1 LLLLLDENLYQ
12 RKFGILP
19 SPPTD
24 IATLQKPPLDFQIL
38 QKLAFDLFKAGASG
52 NRECLGTPQ

>member
-1 LLLLLDENLYQ
+1 MRTMRMRTEDFIY
-12 RKFGILP
+12 GILP

-38 QKLAFDLFKAGASG
+38 QKPAFDLFKAGASG